1 MLVLFAAAIDCCDI
15 ITFFCVPKLV
25 ELFLT
30 LTLALLVPSWP
41 GIHSYFAY
49 FMLSASGG
57 LADTMALKCSQFVDF
72 SRFYQV
78 HMCATYEQK
87 AVFLYMPGSFIVLS
101 PIY

>member
-1 MLVLFAAAIDCCDI
+1 MYSSCQHSDRLVCTAATYILKEIAMLVLFAAAIDCCDI

-30 LTLALLVPSWP
+30 ITPALLVPSWP

-57 LADTMALKCSQFVDF
+57 LADTMALKCSQLVDF
-72 SRFYQV
+72 
-78 HMCATYEQK
+78 
-87 AVFLYMPGSFIVLS
+87 I
-101 PIY
+101 